1 MICFLLSLLGA
12 GSITCCFAVGADE
25 AKIAISQVE
34 GDLGLA
40 YVAVAEAAEAGADIT
55 DMLDKLVDAGVFLS
69 AANNA
74 FRIRDY
80 TTAHELAERCGEA
93 VAGIVTEAARLKA
106 QAGTARDNRL
116 LLAVLGSSVGLV
128 LLIVFGFLGWR
139 VFRKRYFKRTLDFK
153 PKLEDTK

>member
-1 MICFLLSLLGA
+1 MRGGWFVICFLLSLLGA

-80 TTAHELAERCGEA
+80 TTAHEFAERCGEA
-93 VAGIVTEAARLKA
+93 SPTLPDRGLRSGRRRGLVHPS
-106 QAGTARDNRL
+106 QPP
-116 LLAVLGSSVGLV
+116 LLANCPLRREVS
-128 LLIVFGFLGWR
+128 
-139 VFRKRYFKRTLDFK
+139 
-153 PKLEDTK
+153 